1 MQQDF
6 SHITTGFNIG
16 KATTVQPGRL
26 RAVVLTRGGHILR
39 ITVGV
44 LLDLVFLLPSCI
56 SMHQIV
62 FSTFLALLPLLVPLA
77 LLLCRL

>member
-26 RAVVLTRGGHILR
+26 RAAVPTRGGHILR

-44 LLDLVFLLPSCI
+44 LLDLAVLLHLCI
-56 SMHQIV
+56 SLLQLV
-62 FSTFLALLPLLVPLA
+62 FSTFSALPPS
-77 LLLCRL
+77 